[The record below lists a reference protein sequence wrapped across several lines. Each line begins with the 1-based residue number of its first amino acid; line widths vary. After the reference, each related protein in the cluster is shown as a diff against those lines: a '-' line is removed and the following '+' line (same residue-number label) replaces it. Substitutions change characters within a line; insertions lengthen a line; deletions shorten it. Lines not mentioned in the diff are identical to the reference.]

1 MTDPHHLLP
10 APRVIHTSGA
20 EPVTLSHQSTLHH
33 DPELATAGRLLARR
47 LGAAAGWRLPPAPAD
62 RADIVLRHRPGIAD
76 GPATVQRHEGY
87 RLDTSTGRVIIEAAG
102 EPGAHY
108 GVQTLLQL
116 LGEPAFR
123 RAPTSAGPWSVPG
136 MVIEDAPR
144 LGYRGVLLDVARH
157 FLPTNDLLL
166 FIDALAAHKFNVL
179 HLHLTDDQGWRI
191 AIDRYPLLTERG
203 AWRPRSALGDSSLG
217 RYDDTPHGGYY
228 TKADLREIV
237 AFAAERQLTIIPE
250 IDVPGHSRAAIAAY
264 PWLAGS
270 AGDAGPGVW
279 DRWGVS
285 ELVLDPSDATLDFY
299 RNVLDE
305 VLELFPSRW
314 IGLGG
319 DEVPPTQWRHDPA
332 TRQRAAELGLPDV
345 GALHGWFLNA
355 LADHLRARGRR
366 PAFWDEAAEDDL
378 DRDALVHCWRDS
390 WPAERALARGFDV
403 VLCPER
409 RLYFDYAQ
417 ADSADEPIPVGRV
430 TTLESVYAYDPFP
443 DGLDDLPGRFLGA
456 QGNIWTEQLDGAR
469 RVHYA
474 AFPRLCALAE
484 NLWSPS
490 QARDYPDFV
499 RRLTDSH
506 FARLDAMGVEYR
518 PLGGP
523 LPWQR
528 RPGVVGTLRL
538 PVAP

>member
-1 MTDPHHLLP
+1 MAGSVAVTDPHHLLP

-20 EPVTLSHQSTLHH
+20 EPVTLGHQSTLHH
-33 DPELATAGRLLARR
+33 DPELAVAGRLLARR

-62 RADIVLRHRPGIAD
+62 RADIVLRHRPGITD

-136 MVIEDAPR
+136 VVIEDAPR

-203 AWRPRSALGDSSLG
+203 AWRPRSALGDSGLG

-279 DRWGVS
+279 DRWGGS
-285 ELVLDPSDATLDFY
+285 ELVLDPSDATLD
-299 RNVLDE
+299 
-305 VLELFPSRW
+305 
-314 IGLGG
+314 
-319 DEVPPTQWRHDPA
+319 
-332 TRQRAAELGLPDV
+332 LPE
-345 GALHGWFLNA
+345 
-355 LADHLRARGRR
+355 RARRGAGAV
-366 PAFWDEAAEDDL
+366 PVTL
-378 DRDALVHCWRDS
+378 DR
-390 WPAERALARGFDV
+390 
-403 VLCPER
+403 
-409 RLYFDYAQ
+409 
-417 ADSADEPIPVGRV
+417 
-430 TTLESVYAYDPFP
+430 
-443 DGLDDLPGRFLGA
+443 
-456 QGNIWTEQLDGAR
+456 AR
-469 RVHYA
+469 R
-474 AFPRLCALAE
+474 R
-484 NLWSPS
+484 
-490 QARDYPDFV
+490 
-499 RRLTDSH
+499 
-506 FARLDAMGVEYR
+506 
-518 PLGGP
+518 
-523 LPWQR
+523 
-528 RPGVVGTLRL
+528 
-538 PVAP
+538 